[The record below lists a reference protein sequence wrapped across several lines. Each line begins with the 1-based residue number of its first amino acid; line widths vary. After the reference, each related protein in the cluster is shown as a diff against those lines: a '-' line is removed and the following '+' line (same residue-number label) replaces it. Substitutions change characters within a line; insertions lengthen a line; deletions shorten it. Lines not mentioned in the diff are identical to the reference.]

1 VKKLYSQGWL
11 AKIAVSG
18 IIGGLF
24 TITVFAPEINSTG
37 IDATSHSVVYF
48 APNIPSTQA
57 VFDTGIECVY
67 LTEPANSNI
76 LKIPDSS
83 QNMIPLFSASF
94 GFNTNKLHQGKCIY
108 LSDDI
113 PHQSLRQV
121 CLFLDLPPPSP
132 QRLAFIA

>member
-11 AKIAVSG
+11 AKVTVSG

-24 TITVFAPEINSTG
+24 AITVFAPEINSTG
-37 IDATSHSVVYF
+37 IDAASYNVVYL

-57 VFDTGIECVY
+57 VFNTSVECIY
-67 LTEPANSNI
+67 LTEPANTNI
-76 LKIPDSS
+76 SKMPDSS
-83 QNMIPLFSASF
+83 QNILPLFSAAS
-94 GFNTNKLHQGKCIY
+94 GFNTDKLHQGKCIY

-121 CLFLDLPPPSP
+121 CLLLDIPPPSP